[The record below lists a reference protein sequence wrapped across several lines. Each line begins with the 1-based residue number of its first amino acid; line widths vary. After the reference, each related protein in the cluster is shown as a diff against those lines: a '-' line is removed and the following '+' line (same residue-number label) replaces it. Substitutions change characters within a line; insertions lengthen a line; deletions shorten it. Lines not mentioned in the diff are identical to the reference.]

1 MQALQMFGYAEE
13 ELLGH
18 DVAMLMPSPYREQHS
33 NYIQRYLQSGQ
44 PKVLGASRI
53 VEALHKEGYVM
64 SLRFSLSEARS
75 QVRVAFS
82 TVHCRVTTGLTARSS
97 LSILRR
103 CESSAFLS
111 RCLSDW
117 T

>member
-1 MQALQMFGYAEE
+1 MLTTRQNGIIESVNMQALQMFGYAED
-13 ELLGH
+13 ELVGH

-33 NYIQRYLQSGQ
+33 NYIQRYIESGQ

-75 QVRVAFS
+75 QV
-82 TVHCRVTTGLTARSS
+82 CGP
-97 LSILRR
+97 LRF
-103 CESSAFLS
+103 SAFFS
-111 RCLSDW
+111 A
-117 T
+117 